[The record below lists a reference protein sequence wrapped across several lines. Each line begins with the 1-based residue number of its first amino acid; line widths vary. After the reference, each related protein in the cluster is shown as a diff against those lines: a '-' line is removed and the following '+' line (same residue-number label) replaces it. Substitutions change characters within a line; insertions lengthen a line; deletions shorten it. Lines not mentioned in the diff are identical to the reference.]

1 MGTGGATALVS
12 PDVCI
17 ENRCKRLVIVAA
29 GLWPALGAS
38 HKDAATVFKE
48 LSTIN
53 WSSDIYIQDFG
64 N

>member
-1 MGTGGATALVS
+1 
-12 PDVCI
+12 
-17 ENRCKRLVIVAA
+17 VIVAA